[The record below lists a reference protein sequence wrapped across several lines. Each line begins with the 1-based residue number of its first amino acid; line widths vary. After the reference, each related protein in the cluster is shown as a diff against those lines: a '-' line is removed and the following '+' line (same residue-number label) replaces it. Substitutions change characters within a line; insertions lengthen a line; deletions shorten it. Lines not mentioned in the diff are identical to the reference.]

1 MAVNPFA
8 RRNSR
13 TILLD
18 QSKKAIKNRVSEE
31 AAFEINRRILWRV
44 DDAVWL
50 RLFRMV
56 TTLRVR
62 DALSLDSKPEEIL

>member
-8 RRNSR
+8 RRNLR

-50 RLFRMV
+50 RVFRMV

>member
-1 MAVNPFA
+1 MDVNPFA

-62 DALSLDSKPEEIL
+62 ADLSLDSKPEEIL

>member
-50 RLFRMV
+50 RVFRMV

-62 DALSLDSKPEEIL
+62 ADLSLDSKPEEIL